1 MYALQKQDEDSM
13 YVDFDKWNLI
23 NDEHHKTS
31 IAKGMRQLRRSNAL
45 RYSNRSFNYIKEMH
59 AKIPYASDD
68 SALALTLHRKY
79 TRIMQAMIALDKHD
93 RELTQF
99 VTLIGQGEYGNIA
112 DAVAQIQTLMRRMRA
127 YLRSHRV
134 TSITSTELY
143 AHTYR
148 DDIAKTYS
156 QVYQI
161 HFHVLVADLE
171 YSETRQVFKGLVL
184 DPLAK
189 TPLVVEPVDKAQP
202 IKRLINYM
210 CKSTKVLDTKTLR
223 RPENG
228 RVVTRTYPR
237 SANNSEL
244 VVETV
249 ALLEYNVRDCDMLM
263 FSGDLAFDRKRD
275 VVRIGKIPSRICSA
289 IAQKFDVF
297 NPAHHLNSHVTRVKI
312 RQNGRLKLL
321 RSIYKTAFKAK
332 ATREYF
338 NLPPLRPTIITSPS
352 GDIVSVQGTIPVS
365 GPIATRLTKP
375 ELVMEPT
382 TAAAHVATLVQPM
395 ASKQPS
401 KPWHEQRAAV
411 TVWLPTSQFA
421 PAACGP
427 QPYRLAPSFNLYHA
441 PDLTQA
447 LIA

>member
-23 NDEHHKTS
+23 NDEHHKTC

-79 TRIMQAMIALDKHD
+79 THVMQAMIALDKHD

-112 DAVAQIQTLMRRMRA
+112 DAVAQIQTLTRRMRA

-134 TSITSTELY
+134 TSITSTEIY

-148 DDIAKTYS
+148 DHIEKTYS
-156 QVYQI
+156 QVYQV
-161 HFHVLVADLE
+161 HFHFLVADLE

-184 DPLAK
+184 DPLVK

-210 CKSTKVLDTKTLR
+210 CKSTKVLNTKTFR

-244 VVETV
+244 VVETA

-275 VVRIGKIPSRICSA
+275 VVRIGKNPSRPCFA
-289 IAQKFDVF
+289 TAQTVDVF
-297 NPAHHLNSHVTRVKI
+297 YLAPRWESDVTPFKL
-312 RQNGRLKLL
+312 RQNDRLRLL
-321 RSIYKTAFKAK
+321 RSIYKTASKAK
-332 ATREYF
+332 APRDYS
-338 NLPPLRPTIITSPS
+338 NPPPLRPTVITSPS
-352 GDIVSVQGTIPVS
+352 GDIVSVQGAILVS
-365 GPIATRLTKP
+365 GPTATPPTKP
-375 ELVMEPT
+375 ELVREPT
-382 TAAAHVATLVQPM
+382 TAAALVAILVQHT

-401 KPWHEQRAAV
+401 KPWHKQRAAV

-427 QPYRLAPSFNLYHA
+427 QPYRLAPGFNLYHA

-447 LIA
+447 LIV